1 MNIKKINIL
10 KPQILFLIFVYSMSF
25 ALLLIGLKLFNLET
39 KAAAY
44 QNTSPDTVFEGESVK
59 EIQKNIASNIIRL
72 HVIANSDSKEDQQL
86 KLKVRDGI
94 LGEVKNCVQ
103 DATSVNQ
110 AENAILS
117 QKDRIESSAE
127 KIIKKEGHDYKVSI
141 SLKDRYFPVKSYG
154 DLVFPAGTYNALC
167 VEIGEA
173 KGRNWWCVLFP
184 SLCLVDET
192 KAVVPD
198 DSKEKLKKNLTK
210 SEYDILE
217 QSDSVNNEYPNDKSD
232 SKENTKNEKIK
243 FECHSAIYDWFVQHM
258 D

>member
-10 KPQILFLIFVYSMSF
+10 KPQILFLVFVYSMSF

-39 KAAAY
+39 KAASY
-44 QNTSPDTVFEGESVK
+44 RNTSPDTVFEGESVK

-94 LGEVKNCVQ
+94 LDEVKSCVQ
-103 DATSVNQ
+103 NAASVKQ

-117 QKDRIESSAE
+117 QKDRIASSAE
-127 KIIKKEGHDYKVSI
+127 NIIKSEGYDYKVNI
-141 SLKDRYFPVKSYG
+141 ALKDRYFPVKSYG
-154 DLVFPAGTYNALC
+154 DLVFPAGIYNALC
-167 VEIGEA
+167 IEIGDA
-173 KGRNWWCVLFP
+173 NGRNWWCVLFP

-198 DSKEKLKKNLTK
+198 ESKEKLKKNLTK

-217 QSDSVNNEYPNDKSD
+217 QSDAVNTEFPNDKSNG
-232 SKENTKNEKIK
+232 KENTKNEKMK